1 MDTTRKRLDSDL
13 KTARTTVRRKPDRGS
28 NDFAVMKPILD
39 EAVYCHVGFVVD
51 GQPYVVP
58 TGFGR
63 EGRTLYIH
71 GSSASRM
78 LRALSGGLPVCVTVT
93 LLDGLVLART
103 AFHHSINYRSVMVLG
118 VAHPLDGEEKLRGL
132 RAITEHMVRGRWED
146 VRPPTEQELKATSV
160 LRLEIDEAS
169 AKVRQG
175 FTIDEGDD
183 LSLPYWAGV
192 VPFALVPGAAV
203 PEPRLRPDIALPPY
217 LAGYSRPQDGG
228 GDA

>member
-192 VPFALVPGAAV
+192 VPFALVAGDPI

>member
-78 LRALSGGLPVCVTVT
+78 LRALSSGLPVCVTVT
-93 LLDGLVLART
+93 LLDGLVLARSG
-103 AFHHSINYRSVMVLG
+103 FHHSINYRSVMVLG

-192 VPFALVPGAAV
+192 VPFALVAGNPIS
-203 PEPRLRPDIALPPY
+203 EPRLRPGIALPTY
-217 LAGYSRPQDGG
+217 LVGYGRPQDGG

>member
-1 MDTTRKRLDSDL
+1 MNTTRKRLDNDL

-28 NDFAVMKPILD
+28 NDFGVMKPILE

-51 GQPYVVP
+51 GQPSVVP
-58 TGFGR
+58 PGFGP
-63 EGRTLYIH
+63 EGRPLYIP
-71 GSSASRM
+71 GPPASRM

-103 AFHHSINYRSVMVLG
+103 AFHHSINYRSVMALG
-118 VAHPLDGEEKLRGL
+118 IAHPLDGEEKLRGL

-169 AKVRQG
+169 AKVRRG

-192 VPFALVPGAAV
+192 VPFALVTGAAV
-203 PEPRLRPDIALPPY
+203 PEPRLPSHVRLPRYLRGYKRP
-217 LAGYSRPQDGG
+217 PQRRDVG
-228 GDA
+228 

>member
-78 LRALSGGLPVCVTVT
+78 LRALSSGLPVCVTVT
-93 LLDGLVLART
+93 LLDGLVLARSG
-103 AFHHSINYRSVMVLG
+103 FHHSINYRSVMVLG

-160 LRLEIDEAS
+160 LGLEIDEAS

-175 FTIDEGDD
+175 FTIDDGDD
-183 LSLPYWAGV
+183 LSLPHWAGV
-192 VPFALVPGAAV
+192 VPFALVPGVAV
-203 PEPRLRPDIALPPY
+203 PEPRLRPGIALPTY
-217 LAGYSRPQDGG
+217 LVGYGRPQDGG
-228 GDA
+228 GEA

>member
-93 LLDGLVLART
+93 LLDGLVLARS

-118 VAHPLDGEEKLRGL
+118 VAHLLDGEEKLRGL
-132 RAITEHMVRGRWED
+132 RTITEHMVRGRWED

-203 PEPRLRPDIALPPY
+203 PEPRLRPGIALPSY
-217 LAGYSRPQDGG
+217 LKGYSRPQDGG

>member
-1 MDTTRKRLDSDL
+1 MNTTRKRLDNDL

-28 NDFAVMKPILD
+28 NDFGVMKPILE

-51 GQPYVVP
+51 GQPSVVP
-58 TGFGR
+58 PGFGP
-63 EGRTLYIH
+63 EGRPLYIH

-93 LLDGLVLART
+93 LLDGLVLGRSAC
-103 AFHHSINYRSVMVLG
+103 HHSINYRSVMVLG
-118 VAHPLDGEEKLRGL
+118 VAHLLDGEEKLRGL
-132 RAITEHMVRGRWED
+132 RTITEHMVRGRWED

-203 PEPRLRPDIALPPY
+203 PEPRLPSHVRLPRYLRGYKRRPERRDI
-217 LAGYSRPQDGG
+217 G
-228 GDA
+228 